1 MHLLLVPLL
10 FACRGAD
17 GGAAASGSASP
28 AVEAL
33 TPAFEGADR
42 GRSQLDVRWVPIVRD
57 VAEVTDI
64 QVAPPRPT
72 GAGDR
77 PLLVAMK
84 GGRAVRVVGT
94 TRDEVLSLPVATR
107 SEQGLMGLV
116 YDPDFW
122 SNGHLW
128 AYYTV
133 PGDNGGTSRI
143 SRFTVDPAAADWA
156 GRDERVVLEV
166 PQPWANHNGGQ
177 LLFGADGMLYI
188 GLGDGGSGGDPKGAG
203 QDRGNLLGKVLRIDV
218 RGGDPYRVPAD
229 NPFVGQ
235 AGVRPE
241 IWAWGL
247 RNPWRFTALAD
258 GRLVVADVGQNTWE
272 EVDLV
277 RRGDNLGWNQREGR
291 SCFEPERDCATAD
304 MVDPIYVYGRD
315 EGQSITGGR
324 VYTGE
329 AVPVLRGRYV
339 FGDFASGRVWAIDV
353 PARAPKAVPSFQ
365 DLKDALKNVPGA
377 DWASNGQNQ
386 APAMAFDQAPAVAT
400 ALGRIDANISTFGV
414 DADGELLL
422 GDYAGGTI
430 YRLAAP

>member
-1 MHLLLVPLL
+1 MRLLIPLL
-10 FACRGAD
+10 IACGGAD
-17 GGAAASGSASP
+17 GGGAGFGTASAASG
-28 AVEAL
+28 AL
-33 TPAFEGADR
+33 IPSIDGADR
-42 GRSQLDVRWVPIVRD
+42 QRSQVAVRWEAVVSD
-57 VAEVTDI
+57 VAQVTDI
-64 QVAPPRPT
+64 QVAPPQPT
-72 GAGDR
+72 GTGAR

-84 GGRAVRVVGT
+84 GGTAVRISGT
-94 TRDEVLSLPVATR
+94 SRDEVLDLPVATA
-107 SEQGLMGLV
+107 SEQGLLGLV

-133 PGDNGGTSRI
+133 PGKAGGTSRI
-143 SRFTVDPAAADWA
+143 SRFTVDPASTNWT
-156 GRDERVVLEV
+156 GRDEQVVLEV
-166 PQPWANHNGGQ
+166 GQPWANHNGGQ

-203 QDRGNLLGKVLRIDV
+203 QDRGTLLGKVLRIDV
-218 RGGDPYRVPAD
+218 RSAAPYAVPAD

-247 RNPWRFTALAD
+247 RNPWRFTSLAD
-258 GRLVVADVGQNTWE
+258 GRLVVADVGQNDWE

-277 RRGDNLGWNQREGR
+277 EAGVNLGWNRREGR

-315 EGQSITGGR
+315 EGQSITGGL
-324 VYTGE
+324 VYAGA
-329 AVPVLRGRYV
+329 AVPALRGRYV

-353 PARAPKAVPSFQ
+353 PA
-365 DLKDALKNVPGA
+365 
-377 DWASNGQNQ
+377 Q
-386 APAMAFDQAPAVAT
+386 APAAASNATPAVAT
-400 ALGRIDANISTFGV
+400 ALGRIKANISTFGV

-422 GDYAGGTI
+422 GDYSGGII
-430 YRLAAP
+430 YRLVAP